1 MTRKDYQKFAE
12 MFAQVRADRSAHTG
26 GMLDRETLGTIQQIE
41 DEVIAIFEAD
51 NALFS
56 SDKFRDASSKH
67 FNKISK
73 Y

>member
-26 GMLDRETLGTIQQIE
+26 GMLNRDELSTIEQIE
-41 DEVIAIFEAD
+41 DEVTAIFSAENPLFDAEKFTEAI
-51 NALFS
+51 N
-56 SDKFRDASSKH
+56 KH
-67 FNKISK
+67 FHKISK

>member
-12 MFAQVRADRSAHTG
+12 MFAQVRADKSANAG
-26 GMLDRETLGTIQQIE
+26 GMLNRDELSTIERIE
-41 DEVIAIFEAD
+41 DEVMAIFSAD
-51 NALFS
+51 NPLFDS
-56 SDKFRDASSKH
+56 EKFVQASSKH

>member
-26 GMLDRETLGTIQQIE
+26 GMLTRDELSTIEHIE
-41 DEVIAIFEAD
+41 MEVMAIFQAD
-51 NALFS
+51 SPLFD